1 MSDLVNPQPQ
11 QGDHIAQDKRS
22 PAPVSPCSGDPGSYP
37 EDGSSLAPP
46 LLEDTS
52 LHTAIDLK
60 KRTEAASNKLDQVS
74 SLHPWNILKTWLQ
87 RHKCGVGEWPVD
99 DRKDP
104 AIPESPIYS
113 CFPAAV
119 VLIVNIK

>member
-1 MSDLVNPQPQ
+1 M
-11 QGDHIAQDKRS
+11 
-22 PAPVSPCSGDPGSYP
+22 SPCSGDPGSYP

-46 LLEDTS
+46 LLEVTS

-74 SLHPWNILKTWLQ
+74 SLHPWNILKT
-87 RHKCGVGEWPVD
+87 RHRCGVGGWPVD
-99 DRKDP
+99 YREDP
-104 AIPESPIYS
+104 AVPRSPIYS

-119 VLIVNIK
+119 VLIVYIK